1 MDEVT
6 AITPLTDIV
15 RVMCVFYSMSRILMK
30 PEDSQMLLGLLLRLL
45 DHANK
50 SVRDAAQNGFV
61 LYLDTLSE
69 KDKESILHQ
78 FTKTLSARAGLD
90 PVKEEKAVGDCACA

>member
-50 SVRDAAQNGFV
+50 SVRDAAERFCPV
-61 LYLDTLSE
+61 LGHAERKGQGEHS
-69 KDKESILHQ
+69 SPVHQ
-78 FTKTLSARAGLD
+78 DA
-90 PVKEEKAVGDCACA
+90 ECAYRTGSCEGGEGCG